1 MFKTKCV
8 LHFALLF
15 AISHSSCVAQV
26 ESWTVASPGGEVVLS
41 VSLQGGLT
49 FSASY
54 GGGEVAE
61 VGPMGLSLSGDKK
74 LQGETLADVRAAE
87 RRGVMKTSLGE
98 WAEHADRYNELVV
111 ELKQGDD
118 ALRVEF
124 RAYDEGFAYRYV
136 AKKPGGVSVTADMA
150 QMTMLRPLT
159 YWSETGTESGYTE
172 RASNT
177 VFTTLAPMFATS
189 RDLSVV
195 VGEAGNPAVA
205 SQMSFKVNNG
215 AVTFVQQAR
224 TAADSLVV
232 PWRVVMLA
240 KTQIGL
246 LSANYIMRSLCPE
259 TEADARW
266 IRPGKVLRSLET
278 GTDEFHTD
286 SVLRAIDFAKSIDCR
301 YVLLDAGWYGLGYSQ
316 EKNKN
321 SVPTRPR
328 PTLDVTKVV
337 DHGRKSDVGI
347 LLYVN
352 KVAWDNYDID
362 NTLDTY
368 ASWGAAGVKMGF
380 VDGTTQQGM
389 ETVYKVVRG
398 CADRQMVVNV
408 HDNYRP
414 TGTERTLPNLLT
426 VEGVRGDENN
436 PDAAHAC
443 RLPFARFLCGPA
455 DFTFVFR
462 RPGDA
467 TNRRR
472 TRGQQ
477 LGLLVCYFSPLQ
489 HVLWYGRAWQYAGKE
504 DQLEFIRLCPTVW
517 DETVPL
523 KGEFGKYV
531 AVARRRGDTWYVG
544 AASDEARSLR
554 IPLDFLPAGETFD
567 VTTYE
572 DDGAEGIRRSAMGG
586 ATSSSELSF
595 SILQSGGAAAVIA
608 PERGDSALPSIPAVL
623 RVDISSTDGKVVVR
637 ASDTPL
643 HCVRLYSL
651 SGRLVAEERAAD
663 ARYIS
668 VPAAG
673 VRGVGVVEVE
683 SGEETTTARILIR

>member
-1 MFKTKCV
+1 MFKTKGV
-8 LHFALLF
+8 LLFALLF
-15 AISHSSCVAQV
+15 PFPHLSRAATAGQ
-26 ESWTVASPGGEVVLS
+26 WTVESPGGDVVLS
-41 VSLQGGLT
+41 VSLQDGLA
-49 FSASY
+49 FSVSY
-54 GGGEVAE
+54 GGSEVAE
-61 VGPMGLSLSGDKK
+61 AGPMGLSLAVGNK
-74 LQGETLADVRAAE
+74 LQGATLAGTRTVE
-87 RRGVMKTSLGE
+87 SRGVMRTSLGE
-98 WAEHADRYNELVV
+98 WAEHSDWYNELVV
-111 ELKQGDD
+111 DMRQGDD
-118 ALRVEF
+118 ALSVAF

-136 AKKPGGVSVTADMA
+136 AKRAAGVSVTADLA
-150 QMTMLRPLT
+150 ALTMRRPLT
-159 YWSETGTESGYTE
+159 YWSETGTESGYVE
-172 RASNT
+172 RASGAS
-177 VFTTLAPMFATS
+177 FTTLAPMFATS
-189 RDLSVV
+189 KDLSVV
-195 VGEAGNPAVA
+195 VGEAGNQAVA
-205 SQMSFKVNNG
+205 SQMSMKVNKG
-215 AVTFVQQAR
+215 VVTFVQEAQ
-224 TAADSLVV
+224 TAADSLVM
-232 PWRVVMLA
+232 PWRVVMLS

-246 LSANYIMRSLCPE
+246 MGASYIMRSLCPE
-259 TEADARW
+259 TEADAAW

-286 SVLRAIDFAKSIDCR
+286 SVVRAIDFAKSIGCSH
-301 YVLLDAGWYGLGYSQ
+301 VLLDAGWYGLGYSQ
-316 EKNKN
+316 EKNRN
-321 SVPTRPR
+321 SIPTQPR
-328 PTLDVTKVV
+328 PTLDITRVV
-337 DHGRKSDVGI
+337 DHGRKNDVGI

-352 KVAWDNYDID
+352 KVAWDNYNID

-380 VDGTTQQGM
+380 VDGVTQRGM
-389 ETVYKVVRG
+389 ETVYKVIRG

-477 LGLLVCYFSPLQ
+477 LGLMVAYFSPLQ

-531 AVARRRGDTWYVG
+531 SVARRRGDTWYVG
-544 AASDEARSLR
+544 VATDEARSLR
-554 IPLDFLPAGETFD
+554 VPLDFLPAGQTFD

-572 DDGAEGIRRSAMGG
+572 DDGTEGIRRSAMGG
-586 ATSSSELSF
+586 ATCFSELNF
-595 SILQSGGAAAVIA
+595 NILQSGGAAAVIA
-608 PERGDSALPSIPAVL
+608 PERGDSALPSIPDVS
-623 RVDISSTDGKVVVR
+623 RVDISSADGKVVVR
-637 ASDTPL
+637 ATDVPL

-651 SGRLVAEERAAD
+651 SGRLVAEERASD
-663 ARYIS
+663 PHYVS
-668 VPAAG
+668 VSAAG
-673 VRGVGVVEVE
+673 LRGVGVVEVE
-683 SGEETTTARILIR
+683 SGDETTTARVLLK